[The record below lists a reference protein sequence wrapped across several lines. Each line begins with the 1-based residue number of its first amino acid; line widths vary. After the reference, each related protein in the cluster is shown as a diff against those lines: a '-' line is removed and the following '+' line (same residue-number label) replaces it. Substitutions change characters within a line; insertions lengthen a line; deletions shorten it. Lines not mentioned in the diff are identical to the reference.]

1 MAYQLM
7 YSVPFSF
14 EKVTRAL
21 REDHLK
27 DLELE
32 ENFQDL
38 LDHQGIEYHSHLK
51 KLLMAL
57 SSIETP
63 SDDVLAA

>member
-1 MAYQLM
+1 M
-7 YSVPFSF
+7 YNVPFSF
-14 EKVTRAL
+14 EKVAREL
-21 REDHLK
+21 KEDHLLN
-27 DLELE
+27 LEFQ

-38 LDHQGIEYHSHLK
+38 LDHQGVEYHSHLK

-63 SDDVLAA
+63 SDDVLGAQ